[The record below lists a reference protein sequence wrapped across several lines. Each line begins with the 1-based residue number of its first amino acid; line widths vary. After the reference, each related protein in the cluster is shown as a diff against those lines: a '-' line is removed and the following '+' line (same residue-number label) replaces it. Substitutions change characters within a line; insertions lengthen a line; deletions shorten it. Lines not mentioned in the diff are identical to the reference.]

1 MIQRNIIDTQIVLTL
16 YPINML
22 FLTFSLSTM
31 LSFGITRRLNMG
43 TTHSIENII
52 ELLEMWMKSLFRSGN
67 KLLKS
72 TCLIRENALLK
83 YKNAPIKTQNV
94 LSLARVSISYIVEYI
109 TGNININV
117 IKLLGVS
124 VRNSKDINVEYLQNT
139 NTAKININIRIII
152 TIILL
157 KNLGKT

>member
-1 MIQRNIIDTQIVLTL
+1 MNRIVNN
-16 YPINML
+16 PDFVVEDML
-22 FLTFSLSTM
+22 KGFVKTHKDIVST
-31 LSFGITRRLNMG
+31 TEDARV
-43 TTHSIENII
+43 
-52 ELLEMWMKSLFRSGN
+52 
-67 KLLKS
+67 
-72 TCLIRENALLK
+72 LK

-124 VRNSKDINVEYLQNT
+124 ARNSKDINVEYLQNT

>member
-1 MIQRNIIDTQIVLTL
+1 
-16 YPINML
+16 
-22 FLTFSLSTM
+22 
-31 LSFGITRRLNMG
+31 MG

-124 VRNSKDINVEYLQNT
+124 ARNSKDINVEYLQNT

-157 KNLGKT
+157 KNLGKI

>member
-1 MIQRNIIDTQIVLTL
+1 
-16 YPINML
+16 
-22 FLTFSLSTM
+22 
-31 LSFGITRRLNMG
+31 MG

-72 TCLIRENALLK
+72 TCLIRENTLLK

>member
-1 MIQRNIIDTQIVLTL
+1 
-16 YPINML
+16 
-22 FLTFSLSTM
+22 
-31 LSFGITRRLNMG
+31 MG

-52 ELLEMWMKSLFRSGN
+52 ELLEMWMKLLFRSGN

-109 TGNININV
+109 TGNISINV

-124 VRNSKDINVEYLQNT
+124 ARNSKDINVEYLQNT

>member
-1 MIQRNIIDTQIVLTL
+1 MIQRNIIDTQIVLTI
-16 YPINML
+16 YPIYML

-72 TCLIRENALLK
+72 TCLIRENVLLK

-109 TGNININV
+109 TGNISINV

-124 VRNSKDINVEYLQNT
+124 ARNSKDINVEYLQNT

>member
-1 MIQRNIIDTQIVLTL
+1 
-16 YPINML
+16 
-22 FLTFSLSTM
+22 
-31 LSFGITRRLNMG
+31 MG

-72 TCLIRENALLK
+72 TCLIRENALFK

-109 TGNININV
+109 IGNININV

-124 VRNSKDINVEYLQNT
+124 ARNSKDINVEYLQNT